1 MEIYFIKPDTLVLKT
16 SLNDHKQ
23 PTSPVPSTAVFMVT
37 NIFSTESSTGMVYRL
52 SVDPLVLLPSLR
64 LLFDPPVTKT

>member
-16 SLNDHKQ
+16 SLNDYKQ

-52 SVDPLVLLPSLR
+52 SVGPLGLLLFLLP
-64 LLFDPPVTKT
+64 LFDPTVTKT